1 MKKSAVTFLALLLMP
16 MMSMAMTGH
25 IAAAE
30 LDESPESSGTDCTE
44 KLTNPSFENGSTGWT
59 VNKGKIEVKGNGP
72 HVVTAYNYQVDICQ
86 IVYGLEPGHY
96 VVKVRACSRYMDGKA
111 GIDNYEKRIADGKEI
126 PNEAYLYANGV
137 QKKVKNIFDET
148 STTYDFAKLSG
159 QPAAN
164 LTMSNGGQIP
174 YNSANFVTAFG
185 VGMYENE
192 LECTV
197 GKDGMLM
204 IGIKNELSGY
214 GFQPYIAYDN
224 FRLYR
229 KCGLAEDE
237 TSKIDLYD
245 LHAEAGKYVAVC
257 MPYVVKSE
265 YFGQVYRVGQI
276 KEGQAVLVAANAIG
290 VGEPCIIKASGES
303 KVSAEDV
310 TLVYTTP
317 KNAFSLW
324 DNTMIAGD
332 FKKLTWTATD
342 ANGAEVNMQE
352 LTYVEADLSNMNFTC
367 TIENYAAARFWAENP
382 DYTADGTSTV
392 SQYISLP
399 AYNRTDQPNP
409 VRIPIVASEADQ
421 TLSYSQSGDMTG
433 AETITVH
440 AGESVADIYNLMPGT
455 TYHYTTA
462 DGKSAGQFT
471 VGGKLRMIMAG
482 NNAVNMR
489 DLGGKQVSDA
499 GGVKYVRYGK
509 LFRNAEMKGNSF
521 NIRNDEL
528 AILNNLNIGSEVDL
542 RNTDGNRPWLQNAA
556 RDDNYYWAEYNK
568 IIANGL
574 GKMYEEATISNLK
587 KEFEFI
593 VSNLRKGVAVDI
605 HCRIGADRTGF
616 LCFMLQGLLG
626 VSESDL
632 LKDYETTSFSAA
644 GLRAIDS
651 GDGDADA
658 GTYKEMF
665 PKEFS
670 SKIPEGGTLR
680 DVFEDY
686 FTNTLEVSTELI
698 SEFRSIML
706 GNSPLPDM
714 KAERVRLLQ
723 TKANAKNYV
732 QSLTQDIENQRPEF
746 ASFVEDIDGARNA
759 TIAILLRDEAK
770 ETISKYK
777 YVTISGKKYV
787 LSEKNGEYVLESE
800 EGIVFTDKTEYE
812 SDCEFNIERGLTY
825 SRTFSTGW
833 QALYVPFAMG
843 YNDWAE
849 NFDVASINNFHE
861 YTDEYGNTT
870 KVELEVRFVN
880 GGRLKAN
887 HPYLIR
893 AKNAEASP
901 QTITISA
908 CTLYKSATNSID
920 CSSVERKYT
929 FTGTYEPVTG
939 LATKGYIFMSS
950 GKLAKSNNDEDAL
963 PAQRWFLSI
972 ASRDNQID
980 GYGTEVKDIS
990 IDINVIGEATGIEE
1004 VSPESSPTSTELSTG
1019 SGKDMMYNLN
1029 GMRVDSSYKGIVI
1042 RNGKKYLMK

>member
-1 MKKSAVTFLALLLMP
+1 MKKTTLTFFAMLLLP
-16 MMSMAMTGH
+16 MMCMAMMSNN
-25 IAAAE
+25 AAPKPE
-30 LDESPESSGTDCTE
+30 EDDESNWTDCTE
-44 KLTNPSFENGSTGWT
+44 KLTNPSFENDKTGWT

-72 HVVTAYNYQVDICQ
+72 HVITAYNYQVDICQ
-86 IVYGLEPGHY
+86 LVSGLEPGHY
-96 VVKVRACSRYMDGKA
+96 VVRVQACSRYMDGKA
-111 GIDNYEKRIADGKEI
+111 GIADYESRIAKGTEV

-137 QKKVKNIFDET
+137 QKKVKNIFDEA
-148 STTYDFAKLSG
+148 STTHDFAKQSN
-159 QPAAN
+159 QPAEN
-164 LTMSNGGQIP
+164 LTMTSGGQIP

-185 VGMYENE
+185 DGMYENE
-192 LECTV
+192 LECMV

-204 IGIKNELSGY
+204 IGIKNELSGF

-245 LHAEAGKYVAVC
+245 LHAEAGEYVAVC

-276 KEGQAVLVAANAIG
+276 KEGQAVLVAANAVG

-303 KVSAEDV
+303 KVSAEAV
-310 TLVYTTP
+310 APVYTAP
-317 KNAFSLW
+317 KSAFSLW
-324 DNTMIAGD
+324 DNTMMTCD
-332 FKKLTWTATD
+332 FNKLTWTATD
-342 ANGAEVNMQE
+342 ANGTEVNMSE
-352 LTYVEADLSNMNFTC
+352 LTYVEADLSKMDFTC

-409 VRIPIVASEADQ
+409 VRIPIVASAEDQ
-421 TLSYSQSGDMTG
+421 TLSYCQNEDMTG
-433 AETITVH
+433 AYTITVP

-462 DGKSAGQFT
+462 DGTSAGKFT
-471 VGGKLRMIMAG
+471 VGGQLRMMMVG
-482 NNAVNMR
+482 DNAVNMR
-489 DLGGKQVSDA
+489 DLGGKQVND
-499 GGVKYVRYGK
+499 GGTVKYMRYGK
-509 LFRNAEMKGNSF
+509 IFRNAEMKGNDY
-521 NIRNDEL
+521 NITDAERDAL
-528 AILNNLNIGSEVDL
+528 TNLNIGAEIDL
-542 RNTDGNRPWLQNAA
+542 RNTDGNRPWLKNAA
-556 RDDNYYWAEYNK
+556 RDDNYYWAEYK
-568 IIANGL
+568 YIIANGL

-593 VSNLRKGVAVDI
+593 VNNLRKGVAVDI

-616 LCFMLQGLLG
+616 LCFMLEGLLG
-626 VSESDL
+626 VNESDL
-632 LKDYETTSFSAA
+632 MRDYETTSFSAA
-644 GLRAIDS
+644 GLRTIDS
-651 GDGDADA
+651 GDDDVNA
-658 GTYKEMF
+658 GTYKEKF
-665 PKEFS
+665 ADEFRN
-670 SKIPEGGTLR
+670 KIPEGGTLR
-680 DVFEDY
+680 DVFENY
-686 FTNTLEVSTELI
+686 FTSTLQVSTDLI
-698 SEFRSIML
+698 SEFRTIML
-706 GNSPLPDM
+706 GDSPLPDM
-714 KAERVRLLQ
+714 EAENTRLQ
-723 TKANAKNYV
+723 QAKENAKTDVQGLVEGIENPTFDFDNYV
-732 QSLTQDIENQRPEF
+732 ES
-746 ASFVEDIDGARNA
+746 IDGARNP

-770 ETISKYK
+770 ETISSYK
-777 YVTISGKKYV
+777 YATISGKKYV
-787 LSEKNGEYVLESE
+787 LSEKNGEYVLDSE

-812 SDCEFNIERGLTY
+812 SDCDFNIDRGLTY

-843 YNDWAE
+843 YNDWVE

-861 YTDEYGNTT
+861 YTDEYGKTT

-939 LATKGYIFMSS
+939 LATKDYIFMSG
-950 GKLAKSNNDEDAL
+950 GKLSKAGNDTAVL
-963 PAQRWFLSI
+963 SPQRWYLQI
-972 ASRDNQID
+972 ESRGSQID
-980 GYGTEVKDIS
+980 NGGYSDKSMQFDILLLDGGT
-990 IDINVIGEATGIEE
+990 TGIDEIT
-1004 VSPESSPTSTELSTG
+1004 VTRTPLQNG
-1019 SGKDMMYNLN
+1019 NDAIYNLN
-1029 GMRVDSSYKGIVI
+1029 GMRVTDNYKGIVI
-1042 RNGKKYLMK
+1042 KNGKKFYQK